1 MLPIRQHFR
10 PCKGNFLWDPD
21 TGKSVKVG
29 PREKKNYN
37 QEYQVHVFYLHYKSK
52 KTLKEKHVDKIFQE
66 LSKITTTL
74 GMDGG
79 NLFWD
84 VQNKWMNLTKNDF
97 LIKWNGNDIL
107 LYSDIVGP
115 MSAWNMANNIHGLAK
130 MTVGHDWVVQNPDEL
145 ATFFPKGK
153 LPAKLAK
160 TFGVPL
166 ASEWIDP
173 STRSGNPN

>member
-1 MLPIRQHFR
+1 VLPIRQHFR

-97 LIKWNGNDIL
+97 LIK
-107 LYSDIVGP
+107 
-115 MSAWNMANNIHGLAK
+115 
-130 MTVGHDWVVQNPDEL
+130 
-145 ATFFPKGK
+145 
-153 LPAKLAK
+153 
-160 TFGVPL
+160 
-166 ASEWIDP
+166 
-173 STRSGNPN
+173 